1 MRVFLNGG
9 GDGTNAQEAYQRFG
23 AAAGKTKSLL
33 YIPLA
38 MERETY
44 PGCLEWITGEL
55 ESLGVKIEMVC
66 SGEELAGLD
75 LSHFGG
81 IFIGG
86 GNTYKL
92 LHELKESGAFLKLGE
107 YLKGGGPVFGGSA
120 GAIIFGKDIGTC
132 KYADENL
139 TGLSDTAGLNVLS
152 GISLLCHYG
161 NEDGEI
167 TQRHTEHLLA
177 LSRQGHDILALPE
190 EDTVVLNGESAE
202 VMGTRPY
209 YLFKEGRQAECLLG
223 PLELG

>member
-9 GDGTNAQEAYQRFG
+9 GDGASACEAYQRFG
-23 AAAGKTKSLL
+23 AAIDKTKPLL

-38 MERETY
+38 MEQETY
-44 PGCLEWITGEL
+44 PSCFSWITGEL
-55 ESLGVKIEMVC
+55 ESLGVKIEMVH

-92 LHELKESGAFLKLGE
+92 LHELKESGALLKLTE
-107 YLKGGGPVFGGSA
+107 YLKAGGPVFGGSA
-120 GAIIFGKDIGTC
+120 GAIILGADIDTC
-132 KYADENL
+132 RYADENL
-139 TGLSDTAGLNVLS
+139 AGLSDTAGIDVLS

-161 NEDGEI
+161 NEDEEI
-167 TQRHTEHLLA
+167 TQRHTTHLLG
-177 LSRQGHDILALPE
+177 LSQSGRRILALPE
-190 EDTVVLNGESAE
+190 EDTVVLNGEKAE
-202 VMGTRPY
+202 VIGTRPY
-209 YLFKEGRQAECLLG
+209 YLFKEGQRIECLPG